1 MVDVIFTE
9 NFSWLQLASL
19 LASPPQFFSEQKGFF
34 VAHSCDSKTLTLLR
48 HIAVD
53 GVAAIF
59 SRGVVVLCV
68 IAVVAVDAA

>member
-19 LASPPQFFSEQKGFF
+19 LASPPQFFSEQKGFS
-34 VAHSCDSKTLTLLR
+34 VAHSCDPKTLTLLH

-53 GVAAIF
+53 EVAAIF
-59 SRGVVVLCV
+59 PTAVVVLGV
-68 IAVVAVDAA
+68 IAAVAVHAA